1 MNDTQHKIG
10 PEDNDAMSE
19 TTHADVYKE
28 DDLVIDWDGPEDP
41 ENPHNWTFAK
51 KWRATLIVSLFT
63 FISPVSSSMVAPA
76 MRQVAHDL
84 GITSSV
90 ELALTVSVFVLAYAV
105 GPLLLGPLSEI
116 YGRSKVTQFSNM
128 FFFAW
133 NLGCGFA
140 QTKTQL
146 IICRFF
152 AGLGG
157 STPLAVGAG
166 VLADIWKAEERG
178 KAIAVYSLA
187 PLMGPVIGPVAG
199 AWIAEKSTWRWVHH
213 QFYSTSIFD
222 IFVQGLGLVF
232 LRESFAPVLLERKA
246 ERIRKGMDPEKGRR
260 NVRTVFDKSGIRS
273 WQHIFGKTF
282 VRPFAL
288 FVREPIVQIVA
299 LYMAF
304 IYGVFYLYLTTIPT
318 IFREVYRQST
328 GIAGLHYIALG
339 IGMGVSSQTNARFM
353 DRIYKYLKDRNGG
366 VGEPEFRV
374 PSMVPGSVI
383 LPIGL
388 LLTGWC
394 AQKGV
399 HWIVTDIGIAF
410 VGAGTILN
418 FQAMQTY
425 VVDMYTLYAAS
436 GLAAVS
442 CLRSLAGFGFP
453 LFAPSM
459 YNKLG
464 YGKGDTILAVVAIV
478 LGCPAPFLFWKYGK
492 TTTTRLIVR
501 LKFMQKRRYTGS
513 GWDATHIWYIHEPGA
528 RRG

>member
-1 MNDTQHKIG
+1 MNDTITNEIRHEPKG
-10 PEDNDAMSE
+10 PENSDARSGTIHVDVSE
-19 TTHADVYKE
+19 E

-41 ENPHNWTFAK
+41 ENPKNWAFAK

-63 FISPVSSSMVAPA
+63 FISPVSSSMVSPA
-76 MRQVAHDL
+76 MEQVAHDL

-90 ELALTVSVFVLAYAV
+90 ELAMTVSVFVLAYAV
-105 GPLLLGPLSEI
+105 GPLFLGPLSEI
-116 YGRSKVTQFSNM
+116 YGRSRVIQFSNM

-146 IICRFF
+146 IIFRFF

-166 VLADIWKAEERG
+166 VLADVWKAEERG

-199 AWIAEKSTWRWVHH
+199 AWIAEKSTWRWV
-213 QFYSTSIFD
+213 FYSTGIFD

-232 LRESFAPVLLERKA
+232 LRESFAPVLLEWKA
-246 ERIRKGMDPEKGRR
+246 EKLRSGMDPEKGQR
-260 NVRTVFDKSGIRS
+260 NVCTVFDKSGIRS
-273 WQHIFGKTF
+273 WQHIFGKAL
-282 VRPFAL
+282 VRPFTL

-304 IYGVFYLYLTTIPT
+304 LYGVFYLYLTTIPT
-318 IFREVYRQST
+318 IFREVYHENTS
-328 GIAGLHYIALG
+328 IAGLHYIALG
-339 IGMGVSSQTNARFM
+339 IGLSMSSQTNARYM
-353 DRIYKYLKDRNGG
+353 DRIYKYLKERNGG

-374 PSMVPGSVI
+374 PAMVPGSVI
-383 LPIGL
+383 FPIGL

-399 HWIVTDIGIAF
+399 HWIVTDIGIAL
-410 VGAGTILN
+410 VGGGMILN
-418 FQAMQTY
+418 FQVMQTY
-425 VVDMYTLYAAS
+425 VIDTFTLYAAS

-453 LFAPSM
+453 LFAPPM
-459 YNKLG
+459 YDKLG

-492 TTTTRLIVR
+492 AVR
-501 LKFMQKRRYTGS
+501 MKSRYTKKPTS
-513 GWDATHIWYIHEPGA
+513 
-528 RRG
+528 

>member
-1 MNDTQHKIG
+1 MNDTITSDTRHELRG
-10 PEDNDAMSE
+10 PDDSDARSGTIHVDVSE
-19 TTHADVYKE
+19 E

-41 ENPHNWTFAK
+41 ENPKNWTFAK

-63 FISPVSSSMVAPA
+63 FISPVSSSMVSPA
-76 MRQVAHDL
+76 MQQVAQDL

-90 ELALTVSVFVLAYAV
+90 ELAMTVSVFVLAYAV
-105 GPLLLGPLSEI
+105 GPLFLGPLSEI
-116 YGRSKVTQFSNM
+116 YGRSKVTQVSNM
-128 FFFAW
+128 FFFVW

-146 IICRFF
+146 LIFRFL

-166 VLADIWKAEERG
+166 VLADVWKAEERG
-178 KAIAVYSLA
+178 KAIALYSLA

-199 AWIAEKSTWRWVHH
+199 AWIAEKSTWRWV
-213 QFYSTSIFD
+213 FFSTCIFD

-232 LRESFAPVLLERKA
+232 LRESFAPVLLEWKA
-246 ERIRKGMDPEKGRR
+246 EKIRKGTDPEKGGR
-260 NVRTVFDKSGIRS
+260 NVRTVFEKSGIRS
-273 WQHIFGKTF
+273 WQHIFGKAL
-282 VRPFAL
+282 VRPFTL

-299 LYMAF
+299 VYMAF

-318 IFREVYRQST
+318 IFREVYHQST
-328 GIAGLHYIALG
+328 GVAGLHYIALG
-339 IGMGVSSQTNARFM
+339 IGLGISSQTNARYM
-353 DRIYKYLKDRNGG
+353 DRIYKYLKERNGG

-374 PSMVPGSVI
+374 PSMVPGSII

-394 AQKGV
+394 AQKGI
-399 HWIVTDIGIAF
+399 HWVVTDIGIAF
-410 VGAGTILN
+410 VGAGMILN

-425 VVDMYTLYAAS
+425 VVDTFTLYAAS

-464 YGKGDTILAVVAIV
+464 YGKGDTILAVIAIV

-492 TTTTRLIVR
+492 AVR
-501 LKFMQKRRYTGS
+501 MKSRYTKKPTS
-513 GWDATHIWYIHEPGA
+513 S
-528 RRG
+528 R

>member
-1 MNDTQHKIG
+1 MNDTITNDTRHEPKG
-10 PEDNDAMSE
+10 PEDSDARSGTIHVDISE
-19 TTHADVYKE
+19 E

-41 ENPHNWTFAK
+41 ENPKNWTFSR

-63 FISPVSSSMVAPA
+63 FISPVSSSMVSPA
-76 MRQVAHDL
+76 MEQVAHDL

-90 ELALTVSVFVLAYAV
+90 ELAMTVSVFVLAYAV
-105 GPLLLGPLSEI
+105 GPLFLGPLSEI
-116 YGRSKVTQFSNM
+116 YGRSRVIQFSNM

-146 IICRFF
+146 IIFRFF

-199 AWIAEKSTWRWVHH
+199 AWIAEKSTWRWV
-213 QFYSTSIFD
+213 FYSTGIFD

-232 LRESFAPVLLERKA
+232 LRESKLCFAPILLEWKA
-246 ERIRKGMDPEKGRR
+246 EKIRTGMDPEKGQR

-273 WQHIFGKTF
+273 WQHIFGKAL
-282 VRPFAL
+282 VRPFTL

-318 IFREVYRQST
+318 IFREVYHQNT

-339 IGMGVSSQTNARFM
+339 IGLGISSQTNARYM
-353 DRIYKYLKDRNGG
+353 DRIYKYLKERNGG

-383 LPIGL
+383 FPIGL

-399 HWIVTDIGIAF
+399 HWIVTDIGIAL
-410 VGAGTILN
+410 VGAGMILN

-425 VVDMYTLYAAS
+425 VVDTFTLYAAS

-492 TTTTRLIVR
+492 AVR
-501 LKFMQKRRYTGS
+501 MKSRYTKKPTS
-513 GWDATHIWYIHEPGA
+513 
-528 RRG
+528 

>member
-1 MNDTQHKIG
+1 MNDTITNDTQHEQG
-10 PEDNDAMSE
+10 QDSDARSGTIHVDASE
-19 TTHADVYKE
+19 E
-28 DDLVIDWDGPEDP
+28 EDLVIDWNGPDDP
-41 ENPHNWTFAK
+41 ENPKNWEFSK
-51 KWRATLIVSLFT
+51 RWRATVIVSLFT
-63 FISPVSSSMVAPA
+63 FISPVSSSMVSPA
-76 MRQVAHDL
+76 MEQVAQDL
-84 GITSSV
+84 GISSSV
-90 ELALTVSVFVLAYAV
+90 ELAMTVSVFVLAYGELAFF
-105 GPLLLGPLSEI
+105 LGPLSEI
-116 YGRSKVTQFSNM
+116 YGRSKVIQFSNV
-128 FFFAW
+128 FFFVW

-146 IICRFF
+146 IIFRFF

-166 VLADIWKAEERG
+166 VLADMWRAEERG

-199 AWIAEKSTWRWVHH
+199 AWIAEKSTWRWV
-213 QFYSTSIFD
+213 FYSTCIFD
-222 IFVQGLGLVF
+222 VFVQCLGLVF

-246 ERIRKGMDPEKGRR
+246 EKIRKSKDPEKGQR
-260 NVRTVFDKSGIRS
+260 NVRTVFDKAGTRS
-273 WQHIFGKTF
+273 WQQIFATAL

-304 IYGVFYLYLTTIPT
+304 IYGVFYLYLTTMPT
-318 IFREVYRQST
+318 IFREVYHQNT

-339 IGMGVSSQTNARFM
+339 LGVSLASQTNARYM
-353 DRIYKYLKDRNGG
+353 DRVYKYLKERNGG

-374 PSMVPGSVI
+374 PSMVPGSIVF
-383 LPIGL
+383 PIGL

-399 HWIVTDIGIAF
+399 HWIATDIGIAF
-410 VGAGTILN
+410 VGAGMILN
-418 FQAMQTY
+418 FQSMQTY
-425 VVDMYTLYAAS
+425 VVDTFTLYAAS

-453 LFAPSM
+453 LFATSM
-459 YNKLG
+459 YDKLG

-492 TTTTRLIVR
+492 AVR
-501 LKFMQKRRYTGS
+501 MKSRYTKKPTS
-513 GWDATHIWYIHEPGA
+513 
-528 RRG
+528 